1 MPGVQKQQKNIL
13 FRYSLLHLDEV
24 LPTGSDLSNKA
35 IILTTVFTYKYAL
48 LTKQRIA
55 KTFSFLK
62 KSRNHSH

>member
-1 MPGVQKQQKNIL
+1 MHEFIGSPMPGVQKQQKNIL

-48 LTKQRIA
+48 NKA
-55 KTFSFLK
+55 KK
-62 KSRNHSH
+62 

>member
-48 LTKQRIA
+48 NKA
-55 KTFSFLK
+55 KK
-62 KSRNHSH
+62 